1 MNLSVKQKQTHRCRN
16 RLLVAKGHG
25 GGGGT
30 GWEFEV
36 SRCRFLHLEWIR
48 SKVPLC
54 STKNCILSVVNY
66 DGKEHIYT
74 IQIHAIVL
82 YS

>member
-30 GWEFEV
+30 GWVNDSCWEYAKDLDLTFSFCLEK
-36 SRCRFLHLEWIR
+36 SFLGMTFLVTDFINFFAF
-48 SKVPLC
+48 K
-54 STKNCILSVVNY
+54 
-66 DGKEHIYT
+66 
-74 IQIHAIVL
+74 
-82 YS
+82 